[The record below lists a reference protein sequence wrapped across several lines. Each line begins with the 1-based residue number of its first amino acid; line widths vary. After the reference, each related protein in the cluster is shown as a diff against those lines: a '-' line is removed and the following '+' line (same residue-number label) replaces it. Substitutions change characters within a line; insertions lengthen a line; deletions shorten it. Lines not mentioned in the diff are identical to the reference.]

1 MFGLKVLT
9 FLYDSFRFYML
20 KSVSWVGSR
29 SLFLIDAWARN
40 LISTLGSESNFGTI
54 LDARLSTRATDVW
67 NHLLTLD
74 LKC

>member
-40 LISTLGSESNFGTI
+40 LISTQESESKFDTV
-54 LDARLSTRATDVW
+54 LDARLSIRATDVW
-67 NHLLTLD
+67 NHHLTLD
-74 LKC
+74 LIC